1 VEASTNYH
9 LKITTDSD
17 RKLSIFVNGEQYG
30 LATTA
35 TTTFDGTTSV
45 TGTTQTTIDN
55 RSQKSVALTDDIN
68 LIPYIGIE
76 NGDAEAAVLNVQ
88 FEAISRLIFE

>member
-1 VEASTNYH
+1 M
-9 LKITTDSD
+9 DSD
-17 RKLSIFVNGEQYG
+17 RKLSVFVNGEQYG

-45 TGTTQTTIDN
+45 TGTTQATIDN
-55 RSQKSVALTDDIN
+55 RSQKSVAMTNDID

-76 NGDAEAAVLNVQ
+76 NGDAAAAVLNVQ